1 MKDWFND
8 QSFLIVCTSIE
19 RPEDKFKSDQNNSI
33 YLRINKLLQL

>member
-19 RPEDKFKSDQNNSI
+19 RPEKKNIFLYRVDPLKKI
-33 YLRINKLLQL
+33 MPLKA